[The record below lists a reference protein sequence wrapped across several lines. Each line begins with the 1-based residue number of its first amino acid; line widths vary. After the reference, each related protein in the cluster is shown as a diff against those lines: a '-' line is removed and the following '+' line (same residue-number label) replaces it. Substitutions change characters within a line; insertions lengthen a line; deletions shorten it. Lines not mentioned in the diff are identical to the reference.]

1 MRKKLLKWTLLIVL
15 LAYTAVMTV
24 WATGVANSTP
34 CTGVEVLVDGDSKLV
49 APTRQGVLA
58 EIDKYPSFIGK
69 PIGSINVKSIE
80 SHLGKMNNFEEVQC
94 AMLSSGKLCIRVLPL
109 VPELRIFTSNGN
121 SYYINK
127 EGKRIDAKADF
138 FTDVPIAAGNFS
150 QKLKPSDLLPIVRYI
165 NANST
170 LKSLITMIYV
180 KSPTNIIMVPC
191 IRGHV
196 INFGDTSRIKDKFD
210 NLLTMYRQ
218 VMPYK
223 GWNTYDTISVKFKG
237 QVVASRRNKALPDH
251 GAVTDDG
258 EDVEESALAETVLEN

>member
-1 MRKKLLKWTLLIVL
+1 
-15 LAYTAVMTV
+15 
-24 WATGVANSTP
+24 
-34 CTGVEVLVDGDSKLV
+34 
-49 APTRQGVLA
+49 
-58 EIDKYPSFIGK
+58 
-69 PIGSINVKSIE
+69 
-80 SHLGKMNNFEEVQC
+80 
-94 AMLSSGKLCIRVLPL
+94 
-109 VPELRIFTSNGN
+109 
-121 SYYINK
+121 
-127 EGKRIDAKADF
+127 
-138 FTDVPIAAGNFS
+138 
-150 QKLKPSDLLPIVRYI
+150 
-165 NANST
+165 
-170 LKSLITMIYV
+170 
-180 KSPTNIIMVPC
+180 MVPC